1 MESAKQLARIEVN
14 ARKVRIDSARMN
26 PRERRIFEIYL
37 GMGEDRSLEKLFGY
51 CRDEGIIASIATLK
65 QWSIKYAWQALL
77 EQIEADIADELG
89 KALLPDHVERT
100 KNDLAHI
107 QRMKLKFYRKVESD
121 EIDITVEEYIKL
133 LKIEETLIGRPTERS
148 SDGELTGKYKVE
160 IQLNEEQLAVALAL
174 SASSRH
180 NLPPPRNVTPVIEQ
194 HGESSNGEA
203 TVDQ

>member
-1 MESAKQLARIEVN
+1 
-14 ARKVRIDSARMN
+14 MN
-26 PRERRIFEIYL
+26 PRERRVFEIYL
-37 GMGEDRSLEKLFGY
+37 GMGDDRSLEKLFSY
-51 CRDEGIIASIATLK
+51 CRDEGIVASFATLK
-65 QWSIKYAWQALL
+65 MWCRKYGWVPLV

-89 KALLPDHVERT
+89 RALLPDHVERT

-133 LKIEETLIGRPTERS
+133 LKIEEALIGRPTERS

-160 IQLNEEQLAVALAL
+160 VELTQEQLGMALAL
-174 SASSRH
+174 SASTRH
-180 NLPPPRNVTPVIEQ
+180 NLPPPRNVTPVIE
-194 HGESSNGEA
+194 HGEVSDNGEA